1 MITTDQPTIF
11 DDDIVTGLSSIDDGN
26 MKFGHGNDKD
36 TIANRIAFLQSLE
49 IEPLQTTLLQATY
62 DTTDFCRYV
71 VLDDD
76 RQGDGMLESVG
87 FMEADAA
94 VVTRPDH
101 AIFLPLA
108 DCAGAILY
116 DPINKVLMMSHLG
129 RHSVEQDGA
138 RRSMQYLIDEFETDP
153 AETKVWLSPSVGSD
167 SYPLEAFGGRSLRQ
181 VIVGQLL
188 QLGVDIRHIEVSEV
202 DTAESDD
209 YYSHSEYKAGERDE
223 DGRFA
228 IVAMMRD

>member
-1 MITTDQPTIF
+1 MIATDQPTIF
-11 DDDIVTGLSSIDDGN
+11 DDDIVAALSSIDDGN
-26 MKFGHGNDKD
+26 MKFGRGDD
-36 TIANRIAFLQSLE
+36 QETALSQTVFLQSQE
-49 IEPLQTTLLQATY
+49 IEPLQTTLLNVGY

-71 VLDDD
+71 VFDDD
-76 RQGDGMLESVG
+76 QQGDGMLEPIATT
-87 FMEADAA
+87 EADAA

-108 DCAGAILY
+108 DCAGVIIY
-116 DPINKVLMMSHLG
+116 DPTNKVLMVSHLG
-129 RHSVEQDGA
+129 RHSVEQEGA
-138 RRSMQYLIDEFETDP
+138 RKSLQFLIDEFETDP
-153 AETKVWLSPSVGSD
+153 AEVKIWLSPMVGSD
-167 SYPLEAFGGRSLRQ
+167 SYPLETFGGRSLRQ
-181 VIVGQLL
+181 VITSQFL

-209 YYSHSEYKAGERDE
+209 YYSHSEYKMGERDF

>member
-1 MITTDQPTIF
+1 MIVTDQPTIF
-11 DDDIVTGLSSIDDGN
+11 SDDVVAAVSSVDDGN
-26 MKFGHGNDKD
+26 MKFGRGSDNE
-36 TIANRIAFLQSLE
+36 TRQNRIGFLGAVDLE
-49 IEPLQTTLLQATY
+49 PSQTTLLQVTY
-62 DTTDFCRYV
+62 DTTDFCRYR

-76 RQGDGMLESVG
+76 QQGEGMLEPISET
-87 FMEADAA
+87 EADAV

-108 DCAGAILY
+108 DCAGTILY
-116 DPINKVLMMSHLG
+116 DPINKVLMVAHLG

-138 RRSMQYLIDEFETDP
+138 RKSLQFLIDEFETDP
-153 AETKVWLSPSVGSD
+153 ASVKIWLSPSVGGD
-167 SYPLEAFGGRSLRQ
+167 SYPLEAFAGRSLHQ
-181 VIVGQLL
+181 VIVSQLL
-188 QLGVDIRHIEVSEV
+188 QLGVAIRNIEVSSV

-209 YYSHSEYKAGERDE
+209 YFSHSSYKAGERDA